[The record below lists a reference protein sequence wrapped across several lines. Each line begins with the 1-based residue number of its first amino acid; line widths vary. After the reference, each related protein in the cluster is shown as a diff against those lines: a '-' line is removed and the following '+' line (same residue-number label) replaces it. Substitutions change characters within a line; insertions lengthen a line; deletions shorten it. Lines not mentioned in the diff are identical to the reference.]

1 MVTLGHSCD
10 ITPLLTSL
18 ALSKSFDVSVTEGMV
33 VVGMVVTN
41 SADASGLAAAVGNLT
56 LDFVMSP
63 QVTQE
68 TLLYVVAVEGV
79 VCCLVTPFTVFEP
92 WLRLLIPRVFN
103 GIDACSKDVLG
114 KVPICG

>member
-1 MVTLGHSCD
+1 
-10 ITPLLTSL
+10 
-18 ALSKSFDVSVTEGMV
+18 
-33 VVGMVVTN
+33 MVVTN

-79 VCCLVTPFTVFEP
+79 VHGLATPFTVLKP
-92 WLRLLIPRVFN
+92 WFGFLVPRVFN
-103 GIDACSKDVLG
+103 GINASPKDVLG
-114 KVPICG
+114 NMPVHGQVDDGAGV

>member
-1 MVTLGHSCD
+1 MVMLGHSHD

-18 ALSKSFDVSVTEGMV
+18 ASSKSFDVSMTEGAV
-33 VVGMVVTN
+33 VVGMVITN
-41 SADASGLAAAVGNLT
+41 LTDASGFAAAMGDLAIDLIV
-56 LDFVMSP
+56 SS
-63 QVTQE
+63 QSAQE

-103 GIDACSKDVLG
+103 GI
-114 KVPICG
+114 